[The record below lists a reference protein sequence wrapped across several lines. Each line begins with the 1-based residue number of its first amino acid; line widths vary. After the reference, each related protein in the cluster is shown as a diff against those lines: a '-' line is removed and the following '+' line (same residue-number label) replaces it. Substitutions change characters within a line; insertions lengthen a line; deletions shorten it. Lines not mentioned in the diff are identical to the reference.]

1 MGIRDVG
8 STTEEGPRTSR
19 GERTAARLREAART
33 VFARLGYATAR
44 VEDIVAEAGVSHGTF
59 YTYFDNKGAAL
70 DALIDETSTSLL
82 SVVAEPWEGE
92 DVAGTIEAVIARF
105 VDVFAADADVIRAW
119 LEATA
124 HEAHFRERLREVRDG
139 YVDRVAAQLE
149 PALRETDHPPRS
161 AAAALVA
168 MVEGYAT
175 EMLSDDDLVER
186 ERTVR
191 VLAGIWYGGL
201 LRLSGL
207 DATSSPTA

>member
-1 MGIRDVG
+1 MGTPHVG
-8 STTEEGPRTSR
+8 STTDEGPRTSR
-19 GERTAARLREAART
+19 GERTAARLRDAART
-33 VFARLGYATAR
+33 VFARHGYATAR

-70 DALIDETSTSLL
+70 DALIDETSAVLL
-82 SVVAEPWEGE
+82 TVVDEPWEGE
-92 DVAGTIEAVIARF
+92 DVAATIEAVIARF

-139 YVDRVAAQLE
+139 YVERVAAQLE
-149 PALRETDHPPRS
+149 PALHGTGHSPHS

-175 EMLSDDDLVER
+175 EMLSDDDLAER
-186 ERTVR
+186 ERTVK
-191 VLAGIWYGGL
+191 VLAAIWYGGL
-201 LRLSGL
+201 LRLSGV
-207 DATSSPTA
+207 AGTEA